1 MTVIKKNFKIEE
13 SNFEKILANVKRELE
28 KSGTQFGDSIKLL
41 KDTWAKQTKEI
52 NSFVSALKE
61 QNGKVDF
68 NNLLSGNL
76 NNTKNR
82 FHFASRVIT
91 SSPFSL

>member
-1 MTVIKKNFKIEE
+1 MISILKDNINSDQ

-68 NNLLSGNL
+68 KNLLSGNL
-76 NNTKNR
+76 NNTKKTDFIFFR
-82 FHFASRVIT
+82 G
-91 SSPFSL
+91 

>member
-52 NSFVSALKE
+52 NSFISALKE

-68 NNLLSGNL
+68 KNLLSGNL
-76 NNTKNR
+76 NNTKKQIS
-82 FHFASRVIT
+82 FCFAGHY
-91 SSPFSL
+91 